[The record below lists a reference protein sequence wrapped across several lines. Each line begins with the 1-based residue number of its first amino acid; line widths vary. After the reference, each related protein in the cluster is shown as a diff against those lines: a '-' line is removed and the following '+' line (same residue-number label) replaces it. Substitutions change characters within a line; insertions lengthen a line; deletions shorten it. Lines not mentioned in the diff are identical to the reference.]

1 MYMCIDEY
9 FDSYKKSEWAYLDT
23 WFTFYVRPPVIDGYG
38 LFVDKSEQPGF
49 WRIKK

>member
-1 MYMCIDEY
+1 MCIDEY

-23 WFTFYVRPPVIDGYG
+23 WFTFYVRPLVIDGYG
-38 LFVDKSEQPGF
+38 LFVDKSELPGF